1 MAHAHGNRSCAEDMQ
16 GKRFVASLRL
26 LEKNGAVWRD
36 GKKNRADADVPEGG
50 GETVRNRI
58 LVGDAIEMLRQIPD
72 GSVQCIISSPPYYGL
87 RSYLDAE
94 HEDKGKEIGAA
105 SNLV

>member
-1 MAHAHGNRSCAEDMQ
+1 M
-16 GKRFVASLRL
+16 
-26 LEKNGAVWRD
+26 
-36 GKKNRADADVPEGG
+36 
-50 GETVRNRI
+50 RNRI